1 MGGGLTIGVRVGVAV
16 GAHVGGIGSEV
27 AFGSTMIGE
36 GAIVRGEIGGG
47 TVPIAGRSAGCMLAR
62 AIGGG
67 TVPIVG
73 RALTIGGLITARGAV
88 GTLAIAIGGGTVPIA
103 VRGVTVAIAGETVPI
118 AVHGAGT
125 IPIAGCDI
133 GAGGFAY
140 RRTAAVASYA
150 RAANLRNAAVVTV
163 EILRLSVATNLQTAT
178 NGFRTVVD
186 RRATGTVRGAGATT
200 NPPLSSSFL
209 STDVIEDGDVAC
221 S

>member
-1 MGGGLTIGVRVGVAV
+1 MGGGLTIGVRVGVPV
-16 GAHVGGIGSEV
+16 GTQVGGIGSEV
-27 AFGSTMIGE
+27 AFGSISA

-47 TVPIAGRSAGCMLAR
+47 TVPIAGRRAGGMLAR

-67 TVPIVG
+67 TVPIG
-73 RALTIGGLITARGAV
+73 GCALALTIGGPITARGAV
-88 GTLAIAIGGGTVPIA
+88 ATLAIVIGGGTVPIA
-103 VRGVTVAIAGETVPI
+103 VRGVAVAIAGETVPI

-125 IPIAGCDI
+125 IPITGCGV

-150 RAANLRNAAVVTV
+150 IAANLRNAAVVTV
-163 EILRLSVATNLQTAT
+163 EILRLRLATNLQTAT
-178 NGFRTVVD
+178 SGFRTVVD
-186 RRATGTVRGAGATT
+186 RRATG

-221 S
+221 A